1 MRLTQAITMLILS
14 ELLVRI
20 GSTTTT
26 VHRAGCST
34 SCHCPIRI
42 PGRRTTSDL
51 AVDLQSLTDAD
62 ADVPNLGQ
70 SITTYQA
77 AKRLGIS
84 QTGVYAR
91 IRNGLIVS
99 VKLHAKPDC
108 GPSCRCP
115 IRIPVRQ
122 LSSAESGS

>member
-20 GSTTTT
+20 GSTNTT
-26 VHRAGCST
+26 VQAGCST

-51 AVDLQSLTDAD
+51 AVDLHSLTDTD
-62 ADVPNLGQ
+62 ADVQNLGP
-70 SITTYQA
+70 SITPYQA

-84 QTGVYAR
+84 HTSVYAR

-99 VKLHAKPDC
+99 VKLHATPDC